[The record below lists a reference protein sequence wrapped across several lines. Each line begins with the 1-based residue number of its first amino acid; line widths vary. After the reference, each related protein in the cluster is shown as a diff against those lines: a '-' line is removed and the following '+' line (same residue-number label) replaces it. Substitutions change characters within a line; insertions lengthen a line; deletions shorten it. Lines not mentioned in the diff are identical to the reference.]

1 MLFNLVCLEMSE
13 LPVLIENGEHGAVVY
28 FQRHPPAAKW
38 GFTSENDTDCW
49 FHHTVIAK
57 FEIFALI
64 AGPTRYAIN
73 PTIVLLLTTFISL
86 EPPHCMLLQHI
97 ILHP

>member
-13 LPVLIENGEHGAVVY
+13 LPVLIENGEHGAVVH
-28 FQRHPPAAKW
+28 FQRHPPVAKW

-64 AGPTRYAIN
+64 AGPTRY
-73 PTIVLLLTTFISL
+73 
-86 EPPHCMLLQHI
+86 CMCVGF
-97 ILHP
+97 